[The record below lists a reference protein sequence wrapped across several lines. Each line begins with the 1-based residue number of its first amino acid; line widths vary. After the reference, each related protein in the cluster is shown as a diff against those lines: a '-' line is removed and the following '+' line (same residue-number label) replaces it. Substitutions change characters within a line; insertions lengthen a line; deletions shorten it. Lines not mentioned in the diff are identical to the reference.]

1 MYFEVQHSVS
11 AQHRWIYREIRFLSS
26 LFQISHSLQSSRV
39 FQIHRYKRVP
49 LSLFTCIKGW
59 WCIKTVSQGIG
70 QKVFWKAQI
79 CDLWKASGK
88 VLAQQ
93 RLSPVLGIC
102 LRRHNF
108 AGKKP
113 RGTPYRTIHKKLGLK
128 VGMRIIL
135 RYNHKY
141 ISTQKRRYI
150 IIYVYTYIVMPIYNG
165 IPPSLHTVIQT
176 YLHTII
182 DISRRRYASAYNY
195 KSDRYNQ
202 GTASLHP

>member
-1 MYFEVQHSVS
+1 MGYFFSINISV
-11 AQHRWIYREIRFLSS
+11 AQLFEIYREIRFLPS
-26 LFQISHSLQSSRV
+26 LSRLL
-39 FQIHRYKRVP
+39 FPFNPESFLIHRYKRVP

-113 RGTPYRTIHKKLGLK
+113 RGTPYRTIHKKPGLK
-128 VGMRIIL
+128 VGMRIKL
-135 RYNHKY
+135 RYISIY
-141 ISTQKRRYI
+141 IH
-150 IIYVYTYIVMPIYNG
+150 NG
-165 IPPSLHTVIQT
+165 I
-176 YLHTII
+176 
-182 DISRRRYASAYNY
+182 DI
-195 KSDRYNQ
+195 
-202 GTASLHP
+202 